1 MDDIYLQTTG
11 EEMTDQFQHT
21 VNNLHPKLKFEI
33 DKPEITPNGFPLS
46 LLDFKVTISKDGK
59 SSFEFYK
66 NPAKKPLFRPNCA
79 FYKKH
84 CLLNHRYILQ
94 STLHR
99 LHREHVTLY
108 VRSFKRTHE
117 QRKFFRK
124 ETHLKV
130 PKLSLQRHRDQDYRI
145 RKRARKS
152 TPVRRSFDY
161 FSIS

>member
-59 SSFEFYK
+59 SSFVFYK

-84 CLLNHRYILQ
+84 CLLNHGYILQ
-94 STLHR
+94 ST

-130 PKLSLQRHRDQDYRI
+130 PKLSLQRHRGQDYRI
-145 RKRARKS
+145 RKRPRKS
-152 TPVRRSFDY
+152 TPVRS

>member
-1 MDDIYLQTTG
+1 
-11 EEMTDQFQHT
+11 MTDQFQHT

-59 SSFEFYK
+59 SSFVFYK

-84 CLLNHRYILQ
+84 CLLNHGYILQ
-94 STLHR
+94 STIHQ
-99 LHREHVTLY
+99 EHVTLY

-145 RKRARKS
+145 RKRPRKS
-152 TPVRRSFDY
+152 TPVRS

>member
-1 MDDIYLQTTG
+1 
-11 EEMTDQFQHT
+11 MTDQFQHT

-59 SSFEFYK
+59 SSFVFYK

-84 CLLNHRYILQ
+84 CLLNHGYILQ
-94 STLHR
+94 ST

-130 PKLSLQRHRDQDYRI
+130 PKLSRQRHRDQDYRI
-145 RKRARKS
+145 RKRPRKS
-152 TPVRRSFDY
+152 TPVRS